1 VPGNVRLALVTELDD
16 TQTNIW
22 RLRCIYKIIKSG
34 RCCKITPYILYF
46 ALRVALHYGAIQ
58 NRSRRFCRISSQA
71 LVVN

>member
-46 ALRVALHYGAIQ
+46 ALRVALHYV
-58 NRSRRFCRISSQA
+58 RFKIVPDDFVEFLRK
-71 LVVN
+71 LLW